1 MRRVKKSALIGIL
14 GWGAAV
20 SGHAADQS
28 FADRIEML
36 DWSDPPRAAKMIEGP
51 ALGKVRDAD
60 VQFLEVRGMVYAD
73 AHRDVD
79 VEGTLA
85 RLKSLAEDGDQSAT
99 VAEHYVKAYSLYQHE
114 QYAAASAELAHID
127 MKSISSDSEA
137 YRVSILRGNT
147 LSTLG
152 QAEAALP
159 FLEEGLD
166 LARDL
171 HDEQRTLHALLWL
184 SRIYTNTDNYDR
196 ASEEIESAR
205 TLALS
210 LGDEAALC
218 EVEIRAS
225 DIADRK
231 GNRSAERS
239 ASLAAL
245 EHAKLSGSD
254 KWLAR
259 AAVNLSDSYLK
270 SHDYAESL
278 KYSKQALP
286 IANEVLTA
294 GETTIASFNE
304 GLAYIGL
311 GEIKAGEKLAEGAIA
326 EAVAGDNLLAAQ
338 DLLREYANALE
349 HAGYLMMAIQVYH
362 RYDEMGS
369 KIMTG
374 ARQRAF
380 LELSAKFDDERRAR
394 ELELLRRDNALKA
407 AEMRTQTLRQQFILA
422 GALFV
427 ACICAALV
435 WAFVRVRKAN
445 DRLRFN
451 SERDALT
458 GLRNRRYFNEHV
470 LSVEGAHPV
479 GGCVLLADLDHF
491 KRINDTQ
498 GHPAGDAVLAT
509 VSHRL
514 SAALRESDK
523 LVRWGGEEFLAVL
536 DPITPEQADRTV
548 ERLLHAVRR
557 DPVLWNGQA
566 IKCTISIGYACFPM
580 AGSDMEISLES
591 AIGLIDKALYEAK
604 RRGRNRAC
612 LIRAVSAQNKQE
624 LTILC
629 DDFESAAAD
638 RRIQLVDMGSAA

>member
-1 MRRVKKSALIGIL
+1 
-14 GWGAAV
+14 
-20 SGHAADQS
+20 
-28 FADRIEML
+28 ML

-73 AHRDVD
+73 VRRDVD

-470 LSVEGAHPV
+470 LSVEGARPV

>member
-1 MRRVKKSALIGIL
+1 
-14 GWGAAV
+14 
-20 SGHAADQS
+20 
-28 FADRIEML
+28 ML

-73 AHRDVD
+73 VRRDVD

-286 IANEVLTA
+286 IANEVLPA

-349 HAGYLMMAIQVYH
+349 RAGYLMMAIQVYH

>member
-1 MRRVKKSALIGIL
+1 MGRFRKSALIGVL

-36 DWSDPPRAAKMIEGP
+36 DWSDPQRAAKMIEGP

-60 VQFLEVRGMVYAD
+60 VQFLEVRGMVFAD
-73 AHRDVD
+73 VRREADVD
-79 VEGTLA
+79 ATLA
-85 RLKSLAEDGDQSAT
+85 RLKSLAEDGDQSAS
-99 VAEHYVKAYSLYQHE
+99 VAQHYVKAYSLYQHE
-114 QYAAASAELAHID
+114 QYAAASAELSHID
-127 MKSISSDSEA
+127 MKSIASDSEA

-147 LSTLG
+147 LRTLG
-152 QAEAALP
+152 QADAALP

-166 LARDL
+166 LARDM

-184 SRIYTNTDNYDR
+184 SRIYTNTGNYDR
-196 ASEEIESAR
+196 ASEEVESAR
-205 TLALS
+205 SLALS

-218 EVEIRAS
+218 EVEIRTS

-231 GNRSAERS
+231 GNRSAERG

-259 AAVNLSDSYLK
+259 ASVNLSDSYLK

-286 IANEVLTA
+286 LAAEVLTN
-294 GETTIASFNE
+294 GEMTIASFNE

-311 GEIKAGEKLAEGAIA
+311 GDIKAGEKLAEGAIA
-326 EAVAGDNLLAAQ
+326 EAVAGDNLLDAQ

-349 HAGYLMMAIQVYH
+349 RAGYLMMAIQVYH

-369 KIMTG
+369 KIMTS

-427 ACICAALV
+427 TCICAALG
-435 WAFVRVRKAN
+435 WAFARVRKAN

-470 LSVEGAHPV
+470 LSVEGARPI

-580 AGSDMEISLES
+580 EGSEMEISLES

-612 LIRAVSAQNKQE
+612 LIRAVMAQNKQD

-629 DDFESAAAD
+629 DDFESATAD

>member
-1 MRRVKKSALIGIL
+1 VLIGVL

-36 DWSDPPRAAKMIEGP
+36 DWSDPQRAAKMIEGP
-51 ALGKVRDAD
+51 ALGKVHDSD

-73 AHRDVD
+73 VRRDAD
-79 VEGTLA
+79 VEATLA
-85 RLKSLAEDGDQSAT
+85 RLKSLAEDGDQSAS
-99 VAEHYVKAYSLYQHE
+99 VAQHYVKAYALYQQE
-114 QYAAASAELAHID
+114 QYAAASAELSHID
-127 MKSISSDSEA
+127 MKSIASDSEA

-147 LSTLG
+147 LRTLG
-152 QAEAALP
+152 QADAALP
-159 FLEEGLD
+159 YLEEGLD
-166 LARDL
+166 LARDM

-184 SRIYTNTDNYDR
+184 SRIYTNTGNYDR
-196 ASEEIESAR
+196 ASEEVESAR
-205 TLALS
+205 SLALS

-218 EVEIRAS
+218 EVEIRTS
-225 DIADRK
+225 DIDDRK

-259 AAVNLSDSYLK
+259 ASVNLSDSYLK

-286 IANEVLTA
+286 LAAEVLTS
-294 GETTIASFNE
+294 GEMTIASFNE

-311 GEIKAGEKLAEGAIA
+311 GDIKAGEKLAEGAIA
-326 EAVAGDNLLAAQ
+326 EAVAGDNLLDAQ

-349 HAGYLMMAIQVYH
+349 RAGYLMMAIQVYH

-369 KIMTG
+369 KIMTS

-427 ACICAALV
+427 TCLCGALG
-435 WAFVRVRKAN
+435 WAFARVRKAN

-470 LSVEGAHPV
+470 LSVEGTRPI

-548 ERLLHAVRR
+548 ERLLNAVRR

-580 AGSDMEISLES
+580 EGSDLEISLES

-612 LIRAVSAQNKQE
+612 LIRAVIAQNKQD

>member
-73 AHRDVD
+73 VRRDVD

-349 HAGYLMMAIQVYH
+349 RAGYLMMAIQVYH

>member
-1 MRRVKKSALIGIL
+1 MRRVRKSALIGIL

-36 DWSDPPRAAKMIEGP
+36 DWSDPQRAAKMIEGP